1 MKVLALTLAGLCAA
15 GLLSA
20 QICGAPP
27 LAQPEL
33 SITYDREAIFDVPE
47 TNRRALKKAL
57 NGKVSVFLLQFYVV
71 TQLDA
76 PSAEFLR
83 EEISKATERMNQHFS
98 LAMVKF
104 EVESEIVHIRDPSL
118 ASFMMP
124 DDETRLTSHKRSE
137 KRIHVFLVEY
147 IQGVQ
152 STSFDGYAYNANEQD
167 ILPHQADFLVVT
179 ISALTDGSTL
189 SHEMGHFFGLQHT
202 HEYFGTD
209 KAELVDRYRCNV
221 LGDGLCDTPADP
233 QLYGWV
239 DPNGKY
245 TGAHRDAEGNGYAPM
260 VNNLMSYAQ
269 ARFRNE
275 FTPGQARRIEQ
286 TALFKRQ
293 NLIVKTSSHTG
304 SLAPSVSYLT
314 LAGAYE
320 QFLLGGPDKALV
332 MLHRDSAM
340 WSARMV
346 RELAS
351 MIQHNSPYINVIG
364 VQEQYSFVLYDGDEQ
379 KESIPDF
386 IGNRIFH
393 QPNEMVIG
401 DYEWLSMILREKM
414 MEYPCLLLVEFF
426 KPDYYYTCRILGYF
440 PGYMKPQEVLK
451 LLLRQIGGTRLL
463 TTVR

>member
-47 TNRRALKKAL
+47 TNRKALKKAL
-57 NGKVSVFLLQFYVV
+57 NGKISVFLLQFYVV

-83 EEISKATERMNQHFS
+83 EEIEKATERMNQHFS

-104 EVESEIVHIRDPSL
+104 EVESDIVHIRDPSL

-124 DDETRLTSHKRSE
+124 ANETRLVAHKRVG
-137 KRIHVFLVEY
+137 KKIHVFLVDS
-147 IQGVQ
+147 IPNANGTLV
-152 STSFDGYAYNANEQD
+152 DGYTYNAYSDQA
-167 ILPHQADFLVVT
+167 LPYQSDFLV
-179 ISALTDGSTL
+179 ISGSKMTDGSTL

-202 HEYFGTD
+202 HEYAGTD
-209 KAELVDRYRCNV
+209 KAELVDRYSCTV
-221 LGDGLCDTPADP
+221 LGDGICDTPADP
-233 QLYGWV
+233 QLLGWV
-239 DPNGKY
+239 DLNGKY
-245 TGAHRDAEGNGYAPM
+245 TGTHRDAEGNRYVPM

-269 ARFRNE
+269 ARFRDE

-293 NLIVKTSSHTG
+293 NLMIKTSSQNG
-304 SLAPSVSYLT
+304 SLTPSVSYLT

-320 QFLLGGPDKALV
+320 QFLRGGPDKAIVL
-332 MLHRDSAM
+332 LHRDSAM
-340 WSARMV
+340 WSMRMR
-346 RELAS
+346 RELES
-351 MIQHNSPYINVIG
+351 MIQNHLPHANAILQEYTLVIYDRN
-364 VQEQYSFVLYDGDEQ
+364 EQSQ
-379 KESIPDF
+379 SMPDL

-393 QPNEMVIG
+393 QLNEMAIA

-414 MEYPCLLLVEFF
+414 MEYPGLLIVEFF
-426 KPDYYYTCRILGYF
+426 RPDYYYTCRILGYY
-440 PGYMKPQEVLK
+440 PGYMKPQEVRK
-451 LLLRQIGGTRLL
+451 LLLKQTESTRLF